1 MLTEQDHLCLVI
13 NRVKRS
19 LPQGRFRHCRNLC
32 HVTNTP
38 LLNSSSAQYHS
49 ARARRPPHPTPPLSS
64 HVPYTGERDSE
75 ASLDTSMSSDSLCS
89 TSFGRLS
96 FDILPPS
103 PDTLSIKPHR
113 SSDFA
118 YSAIRSATFR
128 RKAALTF
135 RDFHLLRR
143 IGAGDIGTVYLCRL
157 RNNHQFHSREEDE
170 EDDAS
175 CLYAMKVVDKDAV
188 ALKKKSQRAD
198 MERKILKMLD
208 HPFLPTLYA
217 EFEASHFSCI
227 VMEFCSGGDLH
238 TLRFRHPHNRFPLS
252 SARFYAAEVLV
263 ALEYLHMLGIIYRDL
278 KPENVLVRSDGHIML
293 SDFDLSLC
301 SDAIPAVEA
310 SDSLHDPPQTYTNTY
325 THSRSQSF
333 ANPFSCFSSRSR
345 DVRAIEP
352 NRLFVAEPV
361 SARSCSFVGTHEY
374 VSPEVA
380 AGGSHGNAVDWW
392 SFGVFIYELIY
403 GRTPYAG
410 PSKEATL
417 RNIVKKPL
425 VFPTATPSSS
435 LELHA
440 RDLIS
445 GLLNKDPARR
455 LGSKRGAA
463 DVKKH
468 PFFKGLNLALIR
480 MQTPPQM
487 PGSRRT
493 KTTSLYPV
501 KDNSNNHNKQQQTG
515 SFDFY
520 F

>member
-1 MLTEQDHLCLVI
+1 MLE
-13 NRVKRS
+13 S
-19 LPQGRFRHCRNLC
+19 GG
-32 HVTNTP
+32 
-38 LLNSSSAQYHS
+38 
-49 ARARRPPHPTPPLSS
+49 
-64 HVPYTGERDSE
+64 GECDSE
-75 ASLDTSMSSDSLCS
+75 VSLETVNSTLRSSMSSGSLCS
-89 TSFGRLS
+89 TSFSRLS
-96 FDILPPS
+96 FDLLPAS
-103 PDTLSIKPHR
+103 PESLSVKPHR

-157 RNNHQFHSREEDE
+157 RNANNNQFDDE
-170 EDDAS
+170 EEDAS

-188 ALKKKSQRAD
+188 ALKKKSQRAE

-238 TLRFRHPHNRFPLS
+238 TMRFKHPRNRFPLP

-301 SDAIPAVEA
+301 SDAIPAVES
-310 SDSLHDPPQTYTNTY
+310 SDSLHDPSPTALPYTRS
-325 THSRSQSF
+325 HSFIS
-333 ANPFSCFSSRSR
+333 PFSCFSNRVFRSR
-345 DVRAIEP
+345 DIRGIEP

-410 PSKEATL
+410 ASKEATL

-425 VFPTATPSSS
+425 AFPTATPASG

-480 MQTPPQM
+480 MQTPPEV

-501 KDNSNNHNKQQQTG
+501 KGNGNDSRQQTTA

>member
-1 MLTEQDHLCLVI
+1 MLE
-13 NRVKRS
+13 
-19 LPQGRFRHCRNLC
+19 
-32 HVTNTP
+32 
-38 LLNSSSAQYHS
+38 
-49 ARARRPPHPTPPLSS
+49 
-64 HVPYTGERDSE
+64 TGAARDSE
-75 ASLDTSMSSDSLCS
+75 LSLETVNSTQRRSSMSSESICS
-89 TSFGRLS
+89 TSFSRLS
-96 FDILPPS
+96 FDLLPSS
-103 PDTLSIKPHR
+103 PESLSIKPHR

-128 RKAALTF
+128 RKSALTF

-157 RNNHQFHSREEDE
+157 RNGNDKFESCEKDN
-170 EDDAS
+170 AC

-188 ALKKKSQRAD
+188 ALKKKSQRAE

-238 TLRFRHPHNRFPLS
+238 SLRHKHPHNRLPLP

-263 ALEYLHMLGIIYRDL
+263 AMEYLHMLGIIYRDL

-301 SDAIPAVEA
+301 SDATPAVES
-310 SDSLHDPPQTYTNTY
+310 SDILQDSAFSSTLPYTR
-325 THSRSQSF
+325 SRSF
-333 ANPFSCFSSRSR
+333 PTPFTCFSNRLFKSRK
-345 DVRAIEP
+345 VQTIQP

-361 SARSCSFVGTHEY
+361 SVRSCSFVGTHEY

-380 AGGSHGNAVDWW
+380 AGNSHGNAVDWW
-392 SFGVFIYELIY
+392 SFGIFIYELIY
-403 GRTPYAG
+403 GYTPFTA
-410 PSKEATL
+410 SSNKATL
-417 RNIVKKPL
+417 RNILKKPL
-425 VFPTATPSSS
+425 TFPTATPSST
-435 LELHA
+435 LEFHA

-445 GLLNKDPARR
+445 GLLNKDPAQR

-468 PFFKGLNLALIR
+468 PFFKGINLALIR
-480 MQTPPQM
+480 MLMPPEV
-487 PGSRRT
+487 PGSRRP
-493 KTTSLYPV
+493 KTTPLYSG
-501 KDNSNNHNKQQQTG
+501 KSYGSSKRQQTA
-515 SFDFY
+515 SFDIF

>member
-1 MLTEQDHLCLVI
+1 MLD
-13 NRVKRS
+13 
-19 LPQGRFRHCRNLC
+19 
-32 HVTNTP
+32 
-38 LLNSSSAQYHS
+38 
-49 ARARRPPHPTPPLSS
+49 
-64 HVPYTGERDSE
+64 VPGSGRDSE
-75 ASLDTSMSSDSLCS
+75 LSLEALSSTQRSSMSSESICS
-89 TSFGRLS
+89 TSFSRLS
-96 FDILPPS
+96 FELLPTS
-103 PDTLSIKPHR
+103 PESLSLKPHR
-113 SSDFA
+113 SSDFE

-128 RKAALTF
+128 RKAGLTF

-157 RNNHQFHSREEDE
+157 RNSAADDDRFVAGGAEDDVVVSRE
-170 EDDAS
+170 DDG
-175 CLYAMKVVDKDAV
+175 CCFYAMKVVDKDAV
-188 ALKKKSQRAD
+188 ALKKKSERAE

-238 TLRFRHPHNRFPLS
+238 SLRHRQPQKRFPLS

-293 SDFDLSLC
+293 SDFDLSMC
-301 SDAIPAVEA
+301 SDAIPAVES
-310 SDSLHDPPQTYTNTY
+310 SDFSPDPAFPDTLPYTRS
-325 THSRSQSF
+325 HS
-333 ANPFSCFSSRSR
+333 NPFTCLPNRIFRSR
-345 DVRAIEP
+345 KVQTLQP

-380 AGGSHGNAVDWW
+380 SGHSHGNAVDWW
-392 SFGVFIYELIY
+392 SFGIFIYELIY
-403 GRTPYAG
+403 GRTPFAAT
-410 PSKEATL
+410 SNEATL
-417 RNIVKKPL
+417 RGIIKKPL
-425 VFPTATPSSS
+425 TFPTTTPSST
-435 LELHA
+435 LELQA

-445 GLLNKDPARR
+445 SLLHKDPTRR

-468 PFFKGLNLALIR
+468 AFFKSLNLALIR
-480 MQTPPQM
+480 MMTPPEV
-487 PGSRRT
+487 PGSRRQKAT
-493 KTTSLYPV
+493 PLDQV
-501 KDNSNNHNKQQQTG
+501 KGNGNRTGGRRQQQLRPTA
-515 SFDFY
+515 SFDY